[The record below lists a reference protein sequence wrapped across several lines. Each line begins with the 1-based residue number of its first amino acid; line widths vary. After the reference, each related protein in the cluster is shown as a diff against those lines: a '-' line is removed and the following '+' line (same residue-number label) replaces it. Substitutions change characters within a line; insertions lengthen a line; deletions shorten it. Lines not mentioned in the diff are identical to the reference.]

1 MQVEELVKL
10 IGLLKGNDAV
20 TTKHPYE
27 LGANYLIKTVTHYYT
42 GKLIAVYPEE
52 LVLGHAAWIADTG
65 RFNAALTK
73 GELSEVEPIPG
84 DVIIG
89 RGAIVDVI
97 RWVHELPK
105 EVK

>member
-10 IGLLKGNDAV
+10 IGLLKGSDTVATN
-20 TTKHPYE
+20 HPYE

-42 GKLIAVYPEE
+42 GKLAAVYSGE
-52 LVLGHAAWIADTG
+52 LVLSCVAWIADTG
-65 RFNAALTK
+65 RLNEALTR
-73 GELSEVEPIPG
+73 GSLSEVEPIPG